1 MWRILSRLHN
11 FTRKRCKALQADS
24 VAAFRTARPAAFSTH
39 RQPADPGQRMRTN
52 AMTYQQTIADAGKE
66 IGRFEQTWNGIE
78 AESIARM
85 RLQNR
90 FKTGLDIA
98 RYTAKIMRED
108 MAAYDASP
116 ANYTQ
121 SLGCWH
127 GFIGQQKMISIK
139 KHFGTTKGRYLYLS
153 GWMVA
158 ALRSEFGPL
167 PDQSMHEKTTVP
179 MLIEE
184 LYTFLRQADARE
196 LGMLFRDLDA
206 ARAAGDEVKTKQV
219 QAAID
224 GHQTHVV
231 PIIADID
238 AGFGNAEATYLLSKK
253 MIEAGAC
260 CIQIENQVSDEK
272 QCGHQDGKVT
282 VPHEDFLAKI
292 RAVRYAFMELG
303 VEDGVIVARTDSLGA
318 GLTKQI
324 AFTREAGDIGDQY
337 NSFLDCDEVDAGN
350 VGHGDVLI
358 SRDGKLLKPKRLPS
372 NLYQFRAGTGEDR
385 CVLDCI
391 TSLQNGA
398 DLLWIETEKPH
409 IGQIGGMVDRIREVI
424 PNAKLVYNNSPS
436 FNWTLN
442 FREQVFDAWSAEG
455 KDVSAYDRA
464 KLMSIDYDGSDLSN
478 EADERIRTF
487 QRDAAAQAGI
497 FHHLITLPTYHTAAL
512 STDNLAKEYFGDQG
526 MLGYVK
532 GVQRQEIRQGI
543 ACVKHQNMS
552 GSDIGDDHK
561 EYFAGEAALKA
572 GGSANTMNQFAA

>member
-1 MWRILSRLHN
+1 M
-11 FTRKRCKALQADS
+11 
-24 VAAFRTARPAAFSTH
+24 
-39 RQPADPGQRMRTN
+39 G
-52 AMTYQQTIADAGKE
+52 YQQEIAKAGDL
-66 IGRFEQTWNGIE
+66 IGGQASWDGI
-78 AESIARM
+78 APESVARM

-90 FKTGLDIA
+90 FHTGLDIA
-98 RYTAKIMRED
+98 RYTAGIMRRD
-108 MAAYDASP
+108 MAAYDADP

-127 GFIGQQKMISIK
+127 GFIGQQKLISIK

-167 PDQSMHEKTTVP
+167 PDQSMHEKTSVP
-179 MLIEE
+179 ALIEE
-184 LYTFLRQADARE
+184 LYTFLKQADARE
-196 LGMLFRDLDA
+196 LGGLFRDLDK
-206 ARAAGDEVKTKQV
+206 ARDTGNAVEVQRI
-219 QAAID
+219 QQAID
-224 GHQTHVV
+224 AYETHVV

-238 AGFGNAEATYLLSKK
+238 AGFGNAEATYLLAKK
-253 MIEAGAC
+253 FIEAGAC

-292 RAVRYAFMELG
+292 RAVRYAFLELG
-303 VEDGVIVARTDSLGA
+303 VDDGVIVARTDSLGA

-324 AFTREAGDIGDQY
+324 AYVRQKGDIGDQY
-337 NSFLDCDEVDAGN
+337 NSFLDVEEVDPTA

-358 SRDGKLLKPKRLPS
+358 SRDGKLARPKRLPS
-372 NLYQFRAGTGEDR
+372 NLYQFRPGTGEDR

-391 TSLQNGA
+391 TALQNGA

-409 IGQIGGMVDRIREVI
+409 IGQIGGMVRRIREVI

-442 FREQVFDAWSAEG
+442 FRQQVFDAWTEAG
-455 KDVSAYDRA
+455 RDVSAYDRT
-464 KLMSIDYDGSDLSN
+464 KLMSVDYDATELAA

-487 QRDAAAQAGI
+487 QKDAAAQAGI

-543 ACVKHQNMS
+543 ACVKHQNMA

-572 GGSANTMNQFAA
+572 GGAHNTMNQFAA

>member
-1 MWRILSRLHN
+1 MMQTQQNTPSRW
-11 FTRKRCKALQADS
+11 F
-24 VAAFRTARPAAFSTH
+24 
-39 RQPADPGQRMRTN
+39 
-52 AMTYQQTIADAGKE
+52 IA
-66 IGRFEQTWNGIE
+66 
-78 AESIARM
+78 
-85 RLQNR
+85 
-90 FKTGLDIA
+90 
-98 RYTAKIMRED
+98 
-108 MAAYDASP
+108 
-116 ANYTQ
+116 
-121 SLGCWH
+121 
-127 GFIGQQKMISIK
+127 QQKMISIK
-139 KHFGTTKGRYLYLS
+139 KHFGTTKQRYLYLS

-167 PDQSMHEKTTVP
+167 PDQSMHEKTSVP
-179 MLIEE
+179 ALIAE
-184 LYTFLRQADARE
+184 LYTFLKQADARE

-206 ARAAGDEVKTKQV
+206 AKAAGDAVKAMQI
-219 QAAID
+219 QHSID
-224 GHQTHVV
+224 NYETHVV

-238 AGFGNAEATYLLSKK
+238 AGFGNAEATYLLAKK

-260 CIQIENQVSDEK
+260 ALQIENQVSDEK

-292 RAVRYAFMELG
+292 RACRYAFLEMG
-303 VEDGVIVARTDSLGA
+303 VDDGIIVARTDSLGA

-324 AFTREAGDIGDQY
+324 AFSKEPGDIGDQY
-337 NSFLDCDEVDAGN
+337 NSFLDCEEISDISQAN
-350 VGHGDVLI
+350 GDVI
-358 SRDGKLLKPKRLPS
+358 INRGGKLLRPKRLPS
-372 NLYQFRAGTGEDR
+372 NLYQFRSGTGEDR

-391 TSLQNGA
+391 NSLQNGA

-409 IGQIGGMVDRIREVI
+409 IAQIAGMVDRIREVI

-442 FREQVFDAWSAEG
+442 FRQQVFDAWLAEG
-455 KDVSAYDRA
+455 RDLSAYDRA
-464 KLMSIDYDGSDLSN
+464 RLMSADYDATELGA

-487 QRDAAAQAGI
+487 QRDAAARAGI

-512 STDNLAKEYFGDQG
+512 STDNLAKEYFGEAG

-572 GGSANTMNQFAA
+572 GGAHNTMNQFAA

>member
-1 MWRILSRLHN
+1 MSYQDHIIAMGQLV
-11 FTRKRCKALQADS
+11 DS
-24 VAAFRTARPAAFSTH
+24 KHGAWT
-39 RQPADPGQRMRTN
+39 G
-52 AMTYQQTIADAGKE
+52 IDA
-66 IGRFEQTWNGIE
+66 E
-78 AESIARM
+78 AVARM

-90 FKTGLDIA
+90 FKTGLEIA
-98 RYTAKIMRED
+98 RYTADIMRAD
-108 MAAYDASP
+108 MAAYDADP

-153 GWMVA
+153 GWMIA

-167 PDQSMHEKTTVP
+167 PDQSMHEKTSVP
-179 MLIEE
+179 ALIEE

-196 LGMLFRDLDA
+196 LSQLFRDIDA
-206 ARAAGDEVKTKQV
+206 ARAAGDTAKEEALLDAV
-219 QAAID
+219 D
-224 GHQTHVV
+224 NYQTHVV

-238 AGFGNAEATYLLSKK
+238 AGFGNAEATYLLAKK

-260 CIQIENQVSDEK
+260 ALQIENQVSDEK

-282 VPHEDFLAKI
+282 VPHEDFLAKV
-292 RAVRYAFMELG
+292 RACRYAFLELG
-303 VEDGVIVARTDSLGA
+303 VEKGIIVTRTDSLGA

-324 AFTREAGDIGDQY
+324 AVSHTPGDLGDQY
-337 NSFLDCDEVDAGN
+337 NSFLDCEEIAPADMKN
-350 VGHGDVLI
+350 GDVVLN
-358 SRDGKLLKPKRLPS
+358 RNGKLLRPKRLPS
-372 NLYQFRAGTGEDR
+372 NLFQFRAGTGEDR
-385 CVLDCI
+385 CVLDSI

-409 IGQIGGMVDRIREVI
+409 IEQIAGMMDRVRAVV
-424 PNAKLVYNNSPS
+424 PGAKLVYNNSPS

-442 FREQVFDAWSAEG
+442 FRQQVYDAWKTAG
-455 KDVSAYDRA
+455 KDVAAYDRA
-464 KLMSIDYDGSDLSN
+464 KLMSVDYDETRLAA

-487 QRDAAAQAGI
+487 QADASKRAGI

-512 STDNLAKEYFGDQG
+512 STDNLAKEYFGSQG

-543 ACVKHQNMS
+543 ACVRHQNMS

-572 GGSANTMNQFAA
+572 GGVHNTMNQFA

>member
-1 MWRILSRLHN
+1 MAYQDHIIEMGQLVSQKNGTWDGIN
-11 FTRKRCKALQADS
+11 PES
-24 VAAFRTARPAAFSTH
+24 V
-39 RQPADPGQRMRTN
+39 
-52 AMTYQQTIADAGKE
+52 
-66 IGRFEQTWNGIE
+66 
-78 AESIARM
+78 ARM

-90 FKTGLDIA
+90 FKTGLEIA
-98 RYTAKIMRED
+98 KYTADIMRKD
-108 MAAYDASP
+108 MAAYDADP

-127 GFIGQQKMISIK
+127 GFIAQQKLISIK
-139 KHFGTTKGRYLYLS
+139 KHFGTTKRRYIYLS

-167 PDQSMHEKTTVP
+167 PDQSMHEKTSVP
-179 MLIEE
+179 ALIEE
-184 LYTFLRQADARE
+184 IYTFLKQADARE

-206 ARAAGDEVKTKQV
+206 ARAAGDKAKEQQIQDK
-219 QAAID
+219 ID
-224 GHQTHVV
+224 NFETHVV

-238 AGFGNAEATYLLSKK
+238 AGFGNAEATYLLAKK

-260 CIQIENQVSDEK
+260 ALQIENQVSDEK

-282 VPHEDFLAKI
+282 VPHEDFVAKI
-292 RAVRYAFMELG
+292 RALRYAFLEMG
-303 VEDGVIVARTDSLGA
+303 VDNGIIVARTDSLGA

-324 AFTREAGDIGDQY
+324 AVSHQPGDIGDKY
-337 NSFLDCDEVDAGN
+337 NSFLDCEEIAVSDMKN
-350 VGHGDVLI
+350 GDVVLN
-358 SRDGKLLKPKRLPS
+358 RGGKLLRPKRLPS
-372 NLYQFRAGTGEDR
+372 NLFQFREGTGADR

-409 IGQIGGMVDRIREVI
+409 IEQIASMVDRIREVI
-424 PNAKLVYNNSPS
+424 PNAKLAYNNSPS

-442 FREQVFDAWSAEG
+442 FRQQVYDAWASAG
-455 KDVSAYDRA
+455 KDVSAYDRE
-464 KLMSIDYDGSDLSN
+464 KLMSAEYDATELAA

-487 QRDAAAQAGI
+487 QRDAAKRAGI

-526 MLGYVK
+526 MLGYVA
-532 GVQRQEIRQGI
+532 GVQRKEIRQGI

-572 GGSANTMNQFAA
+572 GGVHNTMNQFA

>member
-1 MWRILSRLHN
+1 MAQYQDDI
-11 FTRKRCKALQADS
+11 KA
-24 VAAFRTARPAAFSTH
+24 VAGLKENHGSAW
-39 RQPADPGQRMRTN
+39 N
-52 AMTYQQTIADAGKE
+52 AISPEYA
-66 IGRFEQTWNGIE
+66 
-78 AESIARM
+78 ARM
-85 RLQNR
+85 RAQNK

-98 RYTAKIMRED
+98 KYTATIMRAD
-108 MAAYDASP
+108 MAAYDADP
-116 ANYTQ
+116 AKYTQ

-139 KHFGTTKGRYLYLS
+139 KHFNSTERRYLYLS

-167 PDQSMHEKTTVP
+167 PDQSMHEKTSVSA
-179 MLIEE
+179 LIRE

-196 LGMLFRDLDA
+196 LGGLFRELDA
-206 ARAAGDEVKTKQV
+206 AKDATAK
-219 QAAID
+219 AAIQEKID
-224 GHQTHVV
+224 NHVTHVV

-238 AGFGNAEATYLLSKK
+238 AGFGNAEATYLLAKQF
-253 MIEAGAC
+253 IEAGAC

-292 RAVRYAFMELG
+292 RAIRYAFLELG
-303 VEDGVIVARTDSLGA
+303 VDDGIIVARTDSLGA

-324 AFTREAGDIGDQY
+324 AVTNTPGDLGDQY
-337 NSFLDCDEVDAGN
+337 NSFLDCEELSADQLGN
-350 VGHGDVLI
+350 GDVVI
-358 SRDGKLLKPKRLPS
+358 KRDGKLLRPKRLPS
-372 NLYQFRAGTGEDR
+372 NLFQFRAGTGEAR

-409 IGQIGGMVDRIREVI
+409 IAQIGGMVSEIRKVI

-442 FREQVFDAWSAEG
+442 FRQQAYDAMKAEG

-464 KLMSIDYDGSDLSN
+464 QLMSVEYDETELAKL
-478 EADERIRTF
+478 ADEKIRTF
-487 QRDAAAQAGI
+487 QADASREAGI

-526 MLGYVK
+526 MLGYVA
-532 GVQRQEIRQGI
+532 GVQRKEIRQGI

-561 EYFAGEAALKA
+561 EYFSGEAALKA
-572 GGSANTMNQFAA
+572 AGKDNTMNQF